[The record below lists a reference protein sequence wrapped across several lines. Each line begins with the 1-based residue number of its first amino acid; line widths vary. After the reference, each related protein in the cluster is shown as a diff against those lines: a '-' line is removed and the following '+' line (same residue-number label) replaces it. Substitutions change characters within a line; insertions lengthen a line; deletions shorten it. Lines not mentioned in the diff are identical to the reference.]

1 MNIALIVFGGKG
13 ERITSKV
20 PKQFIRI
27 KDKEMVAYT
36 IEVFEKHPLIDEI
49 VLVCPQEFI
58 NYTKQMVINNRFF
71 KVSHIVIGGETRQES
86 VRIGLNSTKYNNDD
100 NILIHDGDRPLISP
114 KLIVTALRILDTKKA
129 CYPAIKSSEH
139 LSQVSNKGRTI
150 IINNEQYDVQTPQC
164 FKYQMIKDIHNRL
177 KDEVFSDDIS
187 LLEALDE
194 EVEMFNGDIYNFK
207 VTLDSDLD
215 YFRKIIEEDGE

>member
-13 ERITSKV
+13 ERINSKV

-27 KDKEMVAYT
+27 KEKEMVAYT
-36 IEVFEKHPLIDEI
+36 ISVFEKHPLIDEI

-71 KVSHIVIGGETRQES
+71 KVSHIVVGGESRQES
-86 VRIGLNSTKYNNDD
+86 VRIGLNSTKYKPED
-100 NILIHDGDRPLISP
+100 NILIHDGDRPLINP
-114 KLIVTALRILDTKKA
+114 FLIVNALRILEVKKA
-129 CYPAIKSSEH
+129 CFPAIKSSEH
-139 LSQVSNKGRTI
+139 LKEVSNKGRTI
-150 IINNEQYDVQTPQC
+150 VINDEQYDVQTPQC

-177 KDEVFSDDIS
+177 KDESFSDDIS
-187 LLEALDE
+187 LLEAIDE
-194 EVEMFNGDIYNFK
+194 EVEMFKGDIYNFK

-215 YFRKIIEEDGE
+215 YFRKLIEDER